1 MGIIGDGDKEVVM
14 VAADLRVAVVM
25 WSISICMLGGGICG
39 VVREGGV
46 ISGCSDF
53 SLFSPPPPPLL
64 LPPTPPQPPPSQIA
78 SLSYNIPLH
87 IALLVMVVIVSF
99 VRL

>member
-1 MGIIGDGDKEVVM
+1 M

-25 WSISICMLGGGICG
+25 WSIFICMLGGGICG

-53 SLFSPPPPPLL
+53 SLFSPPLL

-78 SLSYNIPLH
+78 SLSCNIPLP